1 MSNLEVIILGLIQ
14 GLTEFLPISS
24 SGHLEIGKVLL
35 GNNYQAYDSLLLTLV
50 LHLGTALSTIFVFK
64 KEIFE
69 ILSSLFKLKI
79 DYNTLFVLKIIVSM
93 IPTVTVGIA
102 FQQKIKILF
111 SNNLILVGI
120 MFLITALILYVA
132 GGVKNNTKMV
142 SIKNA
147 FILGIIQAI
156 AILPGISRS
165 GSTISMALI
174 LGIDREKAAKFSFLM
189 VLPIIFGSTLKI
201 FFDVKKTSL
210 DIDYLSLCLG
220 FFTAFISGV
229 FACKWMVTLVRK
241 SKLINFSYYCM
252 FVGIISIFYGLF

>member
-1 MSNLEVIILGLIQ
+1 M
-14 GLTEFLPISS
+14 
-24 SGHLEIGKVLL
+24 
-35 GNNYQAYDSLLLTLV
+35 
-50 LHLGTALSTIFVFK
+50 
-64 KEIFE
+64 
-69 ILSSLFKLKI
+69 KI
-79 DYNTLFVLKIIVSM
+79 DHNTLFVLKIIISM
-93 IPTVTVGIA
+93 IPAATVGIA

-132 GGVKNNTKMV
+132 GGVKNETRIV

-147 FILGIIQAI
+147 FILGTIQAI

-189 VLPIIFGSTLKI
+189 VLPIIFGSILKI
-201 FFDVKKTSL
+201 FFDIKKTSL

-220 FFTAFISGV
+220 FITAFISGV

-241 SKLINFSYYCM
+241 SKLINFSYYCI

>member
-69 ILSSLFKLKI
+69 ILSSLFKLKV

-102 FQQKIKILF
+102 FQHKIKILF

-189 VLPIIFGSTLKI
+189 VLPIIFGSILKI
-201 FFDVKKTSL
+201 IFDILFLNLDFDNHNDPIVRSKKDDQIL
-210 DIDYLSLCLG
+210 LRYLPL
-220 FFTAFISGV
+220 
-229 FACKWMVTLVRK
+229 
-241 SKLINFSYYCM
+241 
-252 FVGIISIFYGLF
+252 